1 VLDKPSHQIFP
12 TCVEA
17 AGSDFTFVGRIKR
30 DHSIK
35 SGLNFW
41 LITDNIRKGAAL
53 NALQIMDTLFKYRKM
68 S

>member
-1 VLDKPSHQIFP
+1 QIFP